1 MTRDLVPGLP
11 WDNPDADPLADLRA
25 YIEIGTQYRADQNLP
40 THDPATCMWCR
51 YPDAPPYSIYGPG
64 QAEERMSPDAAHWN
78 PSLEEEEAIIESA
91 RAVSIDAPLPMQLI
105 SDAGGALR
113 ITFRE
118 DQHWQDRLRSIRR
131 DPGPVMRG
139 QNPDLVIYDE
149 IIDFGAYD
157 NSDRDIRDTFGG
169 ETDVEALAPR
179 DVDPPDID

>member
-1 MTRDLVPGLP
+1 MTRDMVP
-11 WDNPDADPLADLRA
+11 WDSSGADSDAENRAFLRDMYASSDSENPF
-25 YIEIGTQYRADQNLP
+25 P
-40 THDPATCMWCR
+40 THDRATCMWCR
-51 YPDAPPYSIYGPG
+51 RYTDAPPYSIDWRG
-64 QAEERMSPDAAHWN
+64 QAEEERMSPDAARWN
-78 PSLEEEEAIIESA
+78 PSLEEEEAIIERA

-149 IIDFGAYD
+149 INDFGAYD
-157 NSDRDIRDTFGG
+157 SSDRDIRDTFGG